1 MKSGCPNARG
11 LLAKETVSAI
21 HDRNYA
27 ARTYYQTPQFS
38 AKRCAGLA
46 AGLKRLGNG
55 THFLVGSSVFEE
67 LSLWYKLRTP
77 LPILDIQL
85 SRRTVTVRRARFGR

>member
-1 MKSGCPNARG
+1 MESGCPNARS
-11 LLAKETVSAI
+11 LLTKETLSAI

-27 ARTYYQTPQFS
+27 ARTHYQTPQFS

-67 LSLWYKLRTP
+67 LSLRYKLRTP

-85 SRRTVTVRRARFGR
+85 WRRTLTVRRARFGR